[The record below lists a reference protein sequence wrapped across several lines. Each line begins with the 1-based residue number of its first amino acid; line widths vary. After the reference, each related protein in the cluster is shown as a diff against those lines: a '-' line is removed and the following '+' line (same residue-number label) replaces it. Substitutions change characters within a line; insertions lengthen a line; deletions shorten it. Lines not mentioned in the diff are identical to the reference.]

1 MAPDGSA
8 NLPHAESADARP
20 GVSTS
25 PVAVVWCRQVDN
37 EAESPGYTT
46 VPEDFPGH
54 RETLEVIRT
63 VGNLTVNVADTHDY
77 WDPDPSQPLSYYP
90 NLFLYPAYGGR
101 YICVGRMFLS
111 TEDRPRLGMK
121 TLVLDTAQLLASGE
135 FGATILRWHASM
147 GGPRREGARPP
158 AVPDPALYHTVG
170 EGFLFHRGSTDPVV
184 LVASDDWESVMAAIL
199 DLVRLLPASLISLG
213 AILAFPYFLPQPKT
227 NLHEFTEQLP
237 LALALMRVPRGE
249 AAGERHVKRMSS
261 WESAPV
267 TLRDLTPGLS
277 AQSKG
282 KENVPLILQY
292 ARDHQDAKLLPI
304 SRRVDLVEGPR
315 VKAHLADPERQ
326 GGRDRRKEM
335 WRIGTAME
343 SAALLLQR
351 ARGRHVP
358 VNVETAKRAQEYLQA
373 RVPDVD
379 PRQPLPEPAIV
390 APAVVA
396 GPPGQVPPWL
406 QRPKEP
412 VAPPPAAPS
421 TPEVVPVSKSD
432 DPSLLPPAP
441 PPAATP
447 PVAPPVRPIG
457 GASSASGSPA
467 ATFPAAT
474 PPIVP
479 LIRPAPAPA
488 PQAAAAPP
496 QPPTPILVAPIRPA
510 PPAIDVVAL
519 KIQIEGDLLRLLEE
533 RIRALANSAPP
544 PGPATALDG
553 KLTAELDARADAR
566 IAAAVQQ
573 LNAQMNRGLDSLDAR
588 QNQAREDRLAQVV
601 RPPPPPGPASSIDP
615 RLQAELDARTEA
627 KVQAAVAQLSTQISR
642 GIEGAEARQTQAR
655 EERLAAVV
663 KPPPPPGPAM
673 AVDPKL
679 QAELDARTDS
689 KIQGAVTELSSRFNR
704 DLEAVGAREAK
715 AREERLAAVV
725 RPPPMPGPATAIDP
739 KLQAE
744 LDAKTEARIASAVQ
758 QLSTQITRN
767 LQLIE
772 ERQNRARDERL
783 AATESRLSD
792 ATTLAL
798 TAELD
803 QRFASNVEPR
813 IEQLGQRIDELIAR
827 STSQTRDETRAEIGR
842 ATDTLRAT
850 VAKSE
855 DELRSGL
862 SAQLEL
868 HLQEV
873 SDREAQ
879 TRETLDGRVDS
890 ALAARLAEVES
901 RRAKELKDV
910 EQRLALLIDGR
921 NRDTQDRVSG
931 LTQQQES
938 KLAGLIDERLT
949 TVESRVGQTL
959 ETRLTESQEA
969 RVHALADLQ
978 VRLQSYFEQKL
989 REEQER
995 ERAKYLE
1002 LLARLKGEVES
1013 SLARMVDSSRFDSAL
1028 RDKIG
1033 RSLEAFRVDTQRSV
1047 DARVASAEQKIQVE
1061 QAEYSAQMAHL
1072 EQSIEE
1078 RRGEMRKLEEAIR
1091 TDLDDLD
1098 RRSQILA
1105 DRLVPIV
1112 RKTWLRVAE
1121 IQQSGSSTEAETQM
1135 NQLRREMTR
1144 EVQRL
1149 EGELSQRTAEIR
1161 DRMETTIAHQGRVW
1175 LTLIRQL
1182 SALAGDRRGAPPPR
1196 SGSSPSP
1203 EELDGNLE
1211 ELPAIYDDAASDD
1224 PVNPMDPEPD
1234 EDAVPPR
1241 RTSSGSSADRVPRRR
1256 LRRSSN

>member
-8 NLPHAESADARP
+8 NLASTEAAETRP
-20 GVSTS
+20 ALSTS

-147 GGPRREGARPP
+147 GGPKRDGSRPSP
-158 AVPDPALYHTVG
+158 VPDPTLYQTVG

-184 LVASDDWESVMAAIL
+184 LVASDDWEAVMAAIL

-237 LALALMRVPRGE
+237 LSLALMRVPRGE
-249 AAGERHVKRMSS
+249 AAGDRHIKRMSS
-261 WESAPV
+261 WEGAPV

-277 AQSKG
+277 FQAKG

-304 SRRVDLVEGPR
+304 SRRVDMVEGPR

-335 WRIGTAME
+335 WRIATAME

-373 RVPDVD
+373 RLPESD
-379 PRQPLPEPAIV
+379 PRQMPPEPAIV

-412 VAPPPAAPS
+412 AALPPAPAK
-421 TPEVVPVSKSD
+421 PEIVPVSKSD

-441 PPAATP
+441 PSASTLSAPQPLTPRIGAPPPAVAPTPSPTPARPALGASAPTP
-447 PVAPPVRPIG
+447 PTPTPIAAP
-457 GASSASGSPA
+457 
-467 ATFPAAT
+467 TTT
-474 PPIVP
+474 PPIPVVVP
-479 LIRPAPAPA
+479 
-488 PQAAAAPP
+488 
-496 QPPTPILVAPIRPA
+496 RPA
-510 PPAIDVVAL
+510 PPAIDPVAL

-533 RIRALANSAPP
+533 RIHAIARAAPP
-544 PGPATALDG
+544 PGPATSLDA
-553 KLTAELDARADAR
+553 KLSAELDARADAR

-573 LNAQMNRGLDSLDAR
+573 LNSQMNRGLESLDAR
-588 QNQAREDRLAQVV
+588 QNQAREERLAQAI
-601 RPPPPPGPASSIDP
+601 RPTAPPGPAAAIDP
-615 RLQAELDARTEA
+615 KLQAELDSRTDAKIQAAVANLSTQMTRGLEGVESRQTQAREERLAAIVRPPPVPGPATELDPRLRADLEGRTEA
-627 KVQAAVAQLSTQISR
+627 KIQMAVEELSSR
-642 GIEGAEARQTQAR
+642 LGRDLEGAEARQTQAR
-655 EERLAAVV
+655 EERLAAVLR
-663 KPPPPPGPAM
+663 PPPVPGPAS
-673 AVDPKL
+673 ALDPKL
-679 QAELDARTDS
+679 QSELDART
-689 KIQGAVTELSSRFNR
+689 
-704 DLEAVGAREAK
+704 
-715 AREERLAAVV
+715 
-725 RPPPMPGPATAIDP
+725 
-739 KLQAE
+739 
-744 LDAKTEARIASAVQ
+744 EARILAAVQ
-758 QLSTQITRN
+758 QLGAQITKN

-772 ERQNRARDERL
+772 ERQNRTRDERL
-783 AATESRLSD
+783 AATESRLAD

-813 IEQLGQRIDELIAR
+813 ISQLGQRIDELIAR
-827 STSQTRDETRAEIGR
+827 STSQTREETRTEIGR
-842 ATDTLRAT
+842 ATETLRTT
-850 VAKSE
+850 VERSE
-855 DELRSGL
+855 EGLRAGL

-873 SDREAQ
+873 SDREEQ
-879 TRETLDGRVDS
+879 TRQDLDAKVEAS
-890 ALAARLAEVES
+890 LAARLAEVEAH
-901 RRAKELKDV
+901 RAKELKDV
-910 EQRLALLIDGR
+910 EQRLSLLIDGR
-921 NRDTQDRVSG
+921 NREVQDRTST
-931 LTQQQES
+931 LTQSQES
-938 KLAGLIDERLT
+938 KLSGIIDERLT
-949 TVESRVGQTL
+949 GAEARMGQTL
-959 ETRLTESQEA
+959 DARLTESQEA

-1033 RSLEAFRVDTQRSV
+1033 RSLEAFRADTQRAV
-1047 DARVASAEQKIQVE
+1047 DSRVATAEQKIKVE
-1061 QAEYSAQMAHL
+1061 QTEYAAQMAHL

-1078 RRGEMRKLEEAIR
+1078 RRAEMRKLEEAIR

-1121 IQQSGSSTEAETQM
+1121 IQQAGSSSEAETQM

-1149 EGELSQRTAEIR
+1149 EGELAQRTAEIR
-1161 DRMETTIAHQGRVW
+1161 DRMETTIAQQGRVW

-1182 SALAGDRRGAPPPR
+1182 SALAGDRRGAPRPAGAVP
-1196 SGSSPSP
+1196 SS
-1203 EELDGNLE
+1203 ELDRNLE
-1211 ELPAIYDDAASDD
+1211 ELPALYDDSDAGAD
-1224 PVNPMDPEPD
+1224 EPVNPMDPDPD
-1234 EDAVPPR
+1234 EPAR
-1241 RTSSGSSADRVPRRR
+1241 RTASGPPPDRAPRRR
-1256 LRRSSN
+1256 VRRT

>member
-1 MAPDGSA
+1 MAADGSA
-8 NLPHAESADARP
+8 DLASTEAADPRP
-20 GVSTS
+20 TVSTS

-63 VGNLTVNVADTHDY
+63 VGNLTINVADTHDY

-121 TLVLDTAQLLASGE
+121 TLVLDTAQLIASGE

-147 GGPRREGARPP
+147 GGPRREGSRPP
-158 AVPDPALYHTVG
+158 PIPDPSLYHTVG

-237 LALALMRVPRGE
+237 LSLALMRVPRGE
-249 AAGERHVKRMSS
+249 AAGDRHNKRMSS
-261 WESAPV
+261 WESAPI

-277 AQSKG
+277 SQAKG

-315 VKAHLADPERQ
+315 VKAHLADAERQ

-373 RVPDVD
+373 RVPDSD
-379 PRQPLPEPAIV
+379 PRQVAPEPAII

-406 QRPKEP
+406 QKPKES
-412 VAPPPAAPS
+412 VAPPPLAPAE
-421 TPEVVPVSKSD
+421 PEVVPVSKSD

-441 PPAATP
+441 SAPSSPSSPVRSTPAPAGTSASMASAAPAPTSARPAGPPGSAPPAASP
-447 PVAPPVRPIG
+447 ILAGSSAAPVR
-457 GASSASGSPA
+457 A
-467 ATFPAAT
+467 
-474 PPIVP
+474 
-479 LIRPAPAPA
+479 
-488 PQAAAAPP
+488 
-496 QPPTPILVAPIRPA
+496 A
-510 PPAIDVVAL
+510 PPAIDAVAL

-533 RIRALANSAPP
+533 RIHALARAAPP
-544 PGPATALDG
+544 PGPATAIDE
-553 KLTAELDARADAR
+553 KLTAEIDARADAR

-573 LNAQMNRGLDSLDAR
+573 LNSQMNRGLEALDAR
-588 QNQAREDRLAQVV
+588 QNTAREERLAEVV
-601 RPPPPPGPASSIDP
+601 RPPPAPGPATALDP
-615 RLQAELDARTEA
+615 KVQSDLDARTEA
-627 KVQAAVAQLSTQISR
+627 KIQAAVAQLSTEISR
-642 GIEGAEARQTQAR
+642 GLEGVEARQTQAR

-663 KPPPPPGPAM
+663 KPPPPPGPAT

-679 QAELDARTDS
+679 QSDLDARTEA
-689 KIQGAVTELSSRFNR
+689 KIRAAIAELSNKI
-704 DLEAVGAREAK
+704 DRELDDAETRQTR

-725 RPPPMPGPATAIDP
+725 RPPPAPGPATSVDP
-739 KLQAE
+739 RLQAE
-744 LDAKTEARIASAVQ
+744 LDARTETKIAIAVQ
-758 QLSTQITRN
+758 QLGAQITKN

-772 ERQNRARDERL
+772 ERQNRTRDERL

-813 IEQLGQRIDELIAR
+813 IEQLGQRIDELIVR
-827 STSQTRDETRAEIGR
+827 STNQTREETRAEIAR
-842 ATDTLRAT
+842 ATDNLRSTL
-850 VAKSE
+850 AKSE
-855 DELRSGL
+855 DDLRAGL

-873 SDREAQ
+873 SDRDAQSREA
-879 TRETLDGRVDS
+879 LDARVES
-890 ALAARLAEVES
+890 AVTSRLAEVEA
-901 RRAKELKDV
+901 RRARELKEV
-910 EQRLALLIDGR
+910 EQRISLVIDGR

-931 LTQQQES
+931 LSQAQES
-938 KLAGLIDERLT
+938 KLSALIDERM
-949 TVESRVGQTL
+949 VSAEGRMGQTL

-1033 RSLEAFRVDTQRSV
+1033 RSLEAFRADTQRAV
-1047 DARVASAEQKIQVE
+1047 DSRVATAEQKIKVDQT
-1061 QAEYSAQMAHL
+1061 EYAAQMAHL

-1078 RRGEMRKLEEAIR
+1078 RRAEMRKLEETVRA
-1091 TDLDDLD
+1091 DLDDLD

-1121 IQQSGSSTEAETQM
+1121 IQQSGSSSEAETQM

-1149 EGELSQRTAEIR
+1149 EGELAQRTAEIR
-1161 DRMETTIAHQGRVW
+1161 ERMETTIAHQGRVW

-1182 SALAGDRRGAPPPR
+1182 SALAGDRRSAPRPR
-1196 SGSSPSP
+1196 PSPTP

-1211 ELPAIYDDAASDD
+1211 GLPAAFEDESLTSDD
-1224 PVNPMDPEPD
+1224 PVNPMDPDPD
-1234 EDAVPPR
+1234 EEPETPAR
-1241 RTSSGSSADRVPRRR
+1241 RTAGGSSSDRAPRRR
-1256 LRRSSN
+1256 LRRPSN